1 MMKKSQKSLTNKI
14 WKAID
19 ETKKYDSQKSLY
31 ENFLAFTGKT
41 DSDFSSVQFEDFLS
55 PFDFQDMR
63 KAINVLE
70 EIIEKKERILI
81 FGDYDLDG
89 MSGTAVLFLALKTV
103 GANVSYRLPS
113 REDGYGLSEKFIDE
127 AHEKN
132 VKLFITTDCGVSN
145 VVEVQKA
152 RDLGMNV
159 IITDHHSVGE
169 ELPNAN
175 AILHP
180 LVKDEP
186 FSDKDLTGAGVAWYF
201 ARAMLQNKFGA
212 DKTKNLEIELLE
224 IALLGTVAD
233 CGALKGENRKI
244 VMIGLEKL
252 KSTTNK
258 GLLELLLV
266 SRSDINNL
274 TAETIAFFIAPRLNA
289 SGRLAHPTISL
300 ELLLGNKER
309 AYDLEKLN
317 KERQELV
324 NIFLAEADEQ
334 VTGENEKNQEN
345 NPTIL
350 VKSDKWPGGVIG
362 LISGRLA
369 EQYARPT
376 IAFEVTP
383 DKITGSCRGPIG
395 FNIAKTLKEIQSD
408 FPEYFYGCGGHAQA
422 AGLSLYPEYFE
433 NFCTEFNSR
442 VQNERGEIPPS
453 PELEYLSVINASF
466 TVDDIKNLQKAQPFG
481 IGNPAP
487 CFKFSD
493 CLVIRS
499 RTVGKDKS
507 HLSLFIKTKIEGQE
521 NLSAIWFRGGEFEM
535 NIPANTT
542 IDILAVPKVNE
553 WNGQESIS
561 LQVVDVML

>member
-1 MMKKSQKSLTNKI
+1 MPEKSLTNKK
-14 WKAID
+14 WVQKD
-19 ETKKYDSQKSLY
+19 ETKKYDAKKTLY
-31 ENFLAFTGKT
+31 ENFLDLSEKT
-41 DSDFSSVQFEDFLS
+41 SADFLPVDFSNFLS
-55 PFDFQDMR
+55 PFDFQDMQ
-63 KAINVLE
+63 KSVDLLE
-70 EIIEKKERILI
+70 EIIAKKERILI

-89 MSGTAVLFLALKTV
+89 MSGTAVLFLALKTL

-113 REDGYGLSEKFIDE
+113 RADGYGLSLKFIEE

-145 VVEVQKA
+145 VTEIQKA
-152 RDLGMNV
+152 RDLGMSV
-159 IITDHHSVGE
+159 IITDHHSVGD

-180 LVKDEP
+180 LVKNEP
-186 FSDKDLTGAGVAWYF
+186 FADKDLTGAGVAWYF
-201 ARAMLQNKFGA
+201 ARAMLQNRFGA
-212 DKTKNLEIELLE
+212 EKTKNLEIELLE

-233 CGALKGENRKI
+233 CGPLKGENRKI
-244 VMIGLEKL
+244 VIMGLEKL

-258 GLLELLLV
+258 GILELISV
-266 SRSDINNL
+266 SKSDINNL

-309 AYDLEKLN
+309 AYDLEALN
-317 KERQELV
+317 KERQDLV

-334 VTGENEKNQEN
+334 VTGKNENNQEK

-376 IAFEVTP
+376 IAFEITEN
-383 DKITGSCRGPIG
+383 KITGSCRGPIG
-395 FNIAKTLKEIQSD
+395 FNIAKTLKEIESD

-422 AGLSLYPEYFE
+422 AGLSLYPEYFDK
-433 NFCTEFNSR
+433 FCTEFNKR
-442 VQNERGEIPPS
+442 VRSERGDIPPS
-453 PELEYLSVINASF
+453 SILEYLSDITANF
-466 TVDDIKNLQKAQPFG
+466 TVSSIKELETAQPFG

-487 CFKFSD
+487 CFQFSN
-493 CLVIRS
+493 CTIIKS

-507 HLSLFIKTKIEGQE
+507 HLSLFLKSEISGQG
-521 NLSAIWFRGGEFEM
+521 NISAIWFRGGEFEM
-535 NIPANTT
+535 DLPQNAK

-561 LQVVDVML
+561 LQVVDVKISN

>member
-1 MMKKSQKSLTNKI
+1 MNKKSLSNKI
-14 WKAID
+14 WN
-19 ETKKYDSQKSLY
+19 KKNENKQYSKNKNLY
-31 ENFLAFTGKT
+31 QNFL
-41 DSDFSSVQFEDFLS
+41 DLSEQQESDFLPVQFSDFLS
-55 PFDFQDMR
+55 AFDFQDMQ
-63 KAINVLE
+63 KAVDLLE
-70 EIIEKKERILI
+70 EIIAKKERILI

-89 MSGTAVLFLALKTV
+89 MSGTAVLYLALKTL

-113 REDGYGLSEKFIDE
+113 RADGYGLSEKFIDE

-145 VVEVQKA
+145 VAEIQKA

-159 IITDHHSVGE
+159 IITDHHSVGD

-186 FSDKDLTGAGVAWYF
+186 FADKDLTGAGVAWYF
-201 ARAMLQNKFGA
+201 ARAMLQNRFGA
-212 DKTKNLEIELLE
+212 DKTKVLEIELLE

-233 CGALKGENRKI
+233 CGILKGENRKI
-244 VMIGLEKL
+244 VMLGLEKL
-252 KSTTNK
+252 KSTKNK
-258 GLLELLLV
+258 GILELISV
-266 SRSDINNL
+266 SKSDINKL

-309 AYDLEKLN
+309 AYDLEALN
-317 KERQELV
+317 KERQDLV
-324 NIFLAEADEQ
+324 NVFLAEAEEQ
-334 VTGENEKNQEN
+334 VTKDA
-345 NPTIL
+345 TIL

-376 IAFEVTP
+376 IAFEITP
-383 DKITGSCRGPIG
+383 NKITGSCRGPIG
-395 FNIAKTLKEIQSD
+395 FNLATTLKEIEKEY
-408 FPEYFYGCGGHAQA
+408 PEYFYGCGGHAQA
-422 AGLSLYPEYFE
+422 AGLSLYPDYFDA
-433 NFCTEFNSR
+433 FCKEFNAR
-442 VQNERGEIPPS
+442 VKAERGEIPPS
-453 PELEYLSVINASF
+453 PQLEYLADITANF
-466 TVDDIKNLQKAQPFG
+466 TVLHIKELEKAQPFG

-493 CLVIRS
+493 CTIVKS

-507 HLSLFIKTKIEGQE
+507 HLSLFLKSNIAGQN

-535 NIPANTT
+535 LLPENAQ
-542 IDILAVPKVNE
+542 IDILAIPKINE

-561 LQVVDVML
+561 LQVVDVRVV

>member
-1 MMKKSQKSLTNKI
+1 MMKKSLSNKI
-14 WKAID
+14 WNKKN
-19 ETKKYDSQKSLY
+19 ETQQYSSNKSLY
-31 ENFLAFTGKT
+31 ENFL
-41 DSDFSSVQFEDFLS
+41 DLSEQQESDFLSVRFEDFLS

-63 KAINVLE
+63 KAIDLLE
-70 EIIEKKERILI
+70 EIIAKKERILI

-89 MSGTAVLFLALKTV
+89 MSGTAVLFLALKML

-113 REDGYGLSEKFIDE
+113 RADGYGLSQKFIDE

-145 VVEVQKA
+145 VAEVQKA

-159 IITDHHSVGE
+159 IITDHHSVRD

-180 LVKDEP
+180 LVPNEP
-186 FSDKDLTGAGVAWYF
+186 FVDKDLTGAGVAWYF
-201 ARAMLQNKFGA
+201 ARAMLQNRFGA
-212 DKTKNLEIELLE
+212 EKTKTSEIELLE
-224 IALLGTVAD
+224 IALLGTIAD
-233 CGALKGENRKI
+233 CGILKGENRKI
-244 VMIGLEKL
+244 VILGLEKL
-252 KSTTNK
+252 KSTKNK
-258 GLLELLLV
+258 GLLELMSV

-289 SGRLAHPTISL
+289 SGRLAHPTLSL

-309 AYDLEKLN
+309 AYDLERLN

-324 NIFLAEADEQ
+324 SIFLAEADEQ
-334 VTGENEKNQEN
+334 VTGENENNQQQN
-345 NPTIL
+345 ATIL
-350 VKSDKWPGGVIG
+350 VKSDQWPGGVIG

-376 IAFEVTP
+376 IAFEITP
-383 DKITGSCRGPIG
+383 DKITGSCRGPVG
-395 FNIAKTLKEIQSD
+395 FNIATTLKEIEKE
-408 FPEYFYGCGGHAQA
+408 FPKYFYGCGGHAQA

-433 NFCTEFNSR
+433 NFCEEFNAR
-442 VQNERGEIPPS
+442 VEAKRGKIPPL
-453 PELEYLSVINASF
+453 PELTYLSDITANF
-466 TVDDIKNLQKAQPFG
+466 TVLNIKELEKAQPFG

-487 CFKFSD
+487 CFLFSN
-493 CLVIRS
+493 CTIVTS

-507 HLSLFIKTKIEGQE
+507 HLSLLLKSNISGQN

-535 NIPANTT
+535 LLPANTK
-542 IDILAVPKVNE
+542 IDILAIPKVNE
-553 WNGQESIS
+553 WNGQENIS
-561 LQVVDVML
+561 LQVVDVRIV

>member
-1 MMKKSQKSLTNKI
+1 MQKSLTNKI
-14 WKAID
+14 WKQVD
-19 ETKKYDSQKSLY
+19 EIKQYDSTKNLY
-31 ENFLAFTGKT
+31 ENFLYLTGKT
-41 DSDFSSVQFEDFLS
+41 DTDFSSVAFKDFLS
-55 PFDFQDMR
+55 PFDFQDMQ
-63 KAINVLE
+63 KAVDLLE
-70 EIIEKKERILI
+70 DIIAKNERILI

-89 MSGTAVLFLALKTV
+89 MSGTAVLFLALKTL

-113 REDGYGLSEKFIDE
+113 RADGYGLSEKFIHE

-145 VVEVQKA
+145 ISEIQKA

-159 IITDHHSVGE
+159 IITDHHSVGD

-186 FSDKDLTGAGVAWYF
+186 FADKDLTGSGVAWYF
-201 ARAMLQNKFGA
+201 ARAMLQNRFGKE
-212 DKTKNLEIELLE
+212 KTKNLEIELLE
-224 IALLGTVAD
+224 LALLGTVAD

-258 GLLELLLV
+258 GLLELISV
-266 SRSDINNL
+266 SKSDINNL

-309 AYDLEKLN
+309 AYDLEALN
-317 KERQELV
+317 KERQDLV

-334 VTGENEKNQEN
+334 VTGENENNQEQN
-345 NPTIL
+345 ATIL

-376 IAFEVTP
+376 IAFEITE
-383 DKITGSCRGPIG
+383 DKITGSCRGPVG
-395 FNIAKTLKEIQSD
+395 FDIAQTLKAIQSD

-433 NFCTEFNSR
+433 IFCTEFNKR
-442 VQNERGEIPPS
+442 VEDERGKIPPS
-453 PELEYLSVINASF
+453 PELYYLSTINSSF
-466 TVDDIKNLQKAQPFG
+466 TVGDIKELEKAQPFG

-487 CFKFSD
+487 CFKFSN
-493 CLVIRS
+493 CVVVRA

-507 HLSLFIKTKIEGQE
+507 HLSLFLRPEIEGQG
-521 NLSAIWFRGGEFEM
+521 NISAIWFRGGEFEM
-535 NIPANTT
+535 NIPENTT
-542 IDILAVPKVNE
+542 IDILAIPKVNE
-553 WNGQESIS
+553 WNGQETIS
-561 LQVVDVML
+561 LQVVDVM